1 MLELLNTPAY
11 HQFIGDKNV
20 RTIKEAEANIQTRID
35 SYKANE
41 FGLWLVELR
50 ETNTPIGT
58 CGLIKRNSYKEI
70 DIGFAFHPSFYGK
83 GYAYEAAK
91 ATLAYGFEKF
101 HFAKIVAY
109 TDENNRASIALLEKL
124 GLQFVEKIQF
134 SENEETL
141 FFFIK
146 KPN

>member
-1 MLELLNTPAY
+1 MLELLNTRAY

-58 CGLIKRNSYKEI
+58 CGLIKRNSYKDI
-70 DIGFAFHPSFYGK
+70 DIGFAFHPSFYSK
-83 GYAYEAAK
+83 GYGYEAAK

-101 HFAKIVAY
+101 HFDKIVAY

-141 FFFIK
+141 FFSIK